1 MSLGDVLSLVG
12 AAFMLVA
19 ALGVLRMPDVLQR
32 LHCSTKAA
40 TLGVGLCL
48 AGAAADSGDLGVWL
62 RCVVAT
68 VFFLLTA
75 PVAGHVVGRAVWQ
88 RDGEADD

>member
-1 MSLGDVLSLVG
+1 MSVGDVLAFMG
-12 AAFMLVA
+12 AAFMLIASV
-19 ALGVLRMPDVLQR
+19 GVLRMPDVLQR
-32 LHCSTKAA
+32 LHCSAKVA

-48 AGAAADSGDLGVWL
+48 AGAAADSGDLGVWV

-75 PVAGHVVGRAVWQ
+75 PVAGHVVGRAVWR
-88 RDGEADD
+88 RDGGADD